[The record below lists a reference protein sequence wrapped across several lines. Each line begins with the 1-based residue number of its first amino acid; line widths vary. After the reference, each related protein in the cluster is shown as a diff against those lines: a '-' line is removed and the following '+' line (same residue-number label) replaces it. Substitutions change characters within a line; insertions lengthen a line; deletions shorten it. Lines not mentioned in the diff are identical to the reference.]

1 MINIAVTGC
10 SQAFGACTY
19 EEQRRQVF
27 KYSLLVFLMGVA
39 FLVTRFIQYTAF
51 AISGSKLTERIRAKA
66 FAHLLR
72 QEVAFF
78 DRLENSSGAICNRL
92 SSDALAIQQIT
103 GARLG
108 IVCESIAMFGIGVV
122 LGVLMNWQLTLVA
135 LFYFVSLFILAIV
148 QIRWQA
154 RLNKRSDDI
163 LELASSVRPTCR
175 LQYHVH

>member
-78 DRLENSSGAICNRL
+78 DRLEN
-92 SSDALAIQQIT
+92 
-103 GARLG
+103 
-108 IVCESIAMFGIGVV
+108 
-122 LGVLMNWQLTLVA
+122 
-135 LFYFVSLFILAIV
+135 
-148 QIRWQA
+148 
-154 RLNKRSDDI
+154 
-163 LELASSVRPTCR
+163 
-175 LQYHVH
+175 